1 MDPQHAS
8 ASPSSPSTTTLRSR
22 PRRRAAA
29 SVSYDE
35 SLVDITL
42 RDHLAPSPQSSRRRQ
57 LNTEAARQKE
67 TNTEAMI
74 AFSLGFPID
83 AVFELERSTLSVPL
97 DTPEQRND
105 YIVVRNH
112 ILATWRLDVRS
123 WLSKSHIK
131 ATVASKY
138 DKLVSAAHDF
148 LSLEGYIN
156 FGVAPTFQI
165 TPDPTPSPSSPKA
178 SVLVIG
184 AGLAGLAAAR
194 QLLHFGYKVLVL
206 EGRARPGGRVF
217 TYRTSGK
224 SLELGG
230 SVITGI
236 HANPLGV
243 LARQLG
249 TPLHKVRD
257 RCPLYMPDGMEVDA
271 AADVEADST
280 FNNLLE
286 HAARL
291 REFLSQEKDLCDSI
305 SLGSALQRL
314 RKLYGAARSPIQS
327 LLLNWHMANLEY
339 ANAGCL
345 TDLSLAHWDQDDI
358 YEMGGDHCLLAGG
371 NGRLIDALCEGIP
384 ILYEKTVTRIGY
396 GGDGVRVV
404 ASTGQ
409 VFEADVA
416 LCTVPLGVLKRNLIK
431 FEPELPGW
439 KRQAIERLGF
449 GLLNKVAM
457 VFPYVF
463 WGEDLDT
470 FGCVNEESRKR
481 GEFFLFYGYHTVA
494 GGAVLIA
501 LVAGEAAGEFE
512 MVDPVDSLNRVLCI
526 LRGIYS
532 QKGVTVP
539 DPIQSVCTRWG
550 SDPFSY
556 GSYSHVRVG
565 SSGTDYDILSESLS
579 GRLFFA
585 GEATSRQYPATMH
598 GAFMS
603 GLREAA
609 CIVRATEDRLVS
621 NPDLKRPIAKSSVSG
636 DVLVKL
642 FKEPD
647 LAFGSFA
654 FVFSEGSEDSNAMGL
669 MRVSFQK
676 PVNGNAGKG
685 NSVEDQLYLYAIVS
699 REQVEEMQ
707 VASADDK
714 SRLQFL
720 YNTYSV
726 KLMGY
731 NSTCEIGGSLI
742 VSILK
747 ERSLK
752 LRQNRPSSCKV
763 RI

>member
-1 MDPQHAS
+1 MDPPQP
-8 ASPSSPSTTTLRSR
+8 SPSPTSTPRTR

-29 SVSYDE
+29 SISYDE
-35 SLVDITL
+35 SLVDLTL

-83 AVFELERSTLSVPL
+83 TVLELEKSTLSVPL

-112 ILATWRLDVRS
+112 ILATWRFDVRS

-156 FGVAPTFQI
+156 FGVSPTFQI
-165 TPDPTPSPSSPKA
+165 TPDPSPSTSSPKA
-178 SVLVIG
+178 SVLIIG

-194 QLLHFGYKVLVL
+194 QLLNFGYKVLVL
-206 EGRARPGGRVF
+206 EARARPGGRVF
-217 TYRTSGK
+217 TYHTSGK

-243 LARQLG
+243 LARQMG
-249 TPLHKVRD
+249 APLHKVRD
-257 RCPLYMPDGMEVDA
+257 RCPLYMPDGTEVDP
-271 AADVEADST
+271 AADTEADSI

-291 REFLSQEKDLCDSI
+291 REFLSHEKDLCDSI

-314 RKLYGAARSPIQS
+314 RKLYGAAQSPIQDQ
-327 LLLNWHMANLEY
+327 LLNWHMANLEY

-345 TDLSLAHWDQDDI
+345 SDLSLAHWDQDDP
-358 YEMGGDHCLLAGG
+358 YEMDGDHCLLAGG
-371 NGRLIDALCEGIP
+371 NGRLIGALCEGIP
-384 ILYEKTVTRIGY
+384 VLYEKIVTHIDY
-396 GGDGVRVV
+396 QGDSVRVV

-409 VFEADVA
+409 IFEADVA
-416 LCTVPLGVLKRNLIK
+416 LCTVPLGVLKRNVIE
-431 FEPELPGW
+431 FEPKLPTQ
-439 KRQAIERLGF
+439 KKDAIERLGF

-470 FGCVNEESRKR
+470 FGCVNQERRKR

-501 LVAGEAAGEFE
+501 LVAGEAAQEFE
-512 MVDPVDSLNRVLCI
+512 MVDPVDSLNSVLLV

-532 QKGVTVP
+532 RKGVTVP

-550 SDPFSY
+550 GDPFSY

-565 SSGTDYDILSESLS
+565 SSGADYDILSESLFD
-579 GRLFFA
+579 RLFFA
-585 GEATSRQYPATMH
+585 GEATCRQYPATMH

-609 CIVRATEDRLVS
+609 RIVRATEDRFVNNL
-621 NPDLKRPIAKSSVSG
+621 DLKRSSVKSSVSG
-636 DVLVKL
+636 NALVDL

-647 LAFGSFA
+647 LLLGSFA
-654 FVFSEGSEDSNAMGL
+654 FVFSEENSENSKAMGL
-669 MRVSFQK
+669 MRVLFRK
-676 PVNGNAGKG
+676 PVNGSAGKC
-685 NSVEDQLYLYAIVS
+685 NSDKDELYLYAIVS

-707 VASADDK
+707 VAREDDK
-714 SRLQFL
+714 SRLELL
-720 YNTYSV
+720 YKKYSV
-726 KLMGY
+726 KLMGFD
-731 NSTCEIGGSLI
+731 STCEIGGSLI
-742 VSILK
+742 VSISNG
-747 ERSLK
+747 RRGK
-752 LRQNRPSSCKV
+752 LRQNQPPPCKV

>member
-1 MDPQHAS
+1 MDPPQP
-8 ASPSSPSTTTLRSR
+8 SPSSTTPTTTTPRTR

-29 SVSYDE
+29 SISYDE
-35 SLVDITL
+35 SLVDLTL

-57 LNTEAARQKE
+57 LTTEAARQKE

-83 AVFELERSTLSVPL
+83 TVLELEKSTLSVPL

-112 ILATWRLDVRS
+112 ILATWRHDVRS

-156 FGVAPTFQI
+156 FGVSPTFQI
-165 TPDPTPSPSSPKA
+165 TPDPSPSLSSPKA
-178 SVLVIG
+178 SVLIVG

-194 QLLHFGYKVLVL
+194 QLLNFGYKVLVL
-206 EGRARPGGRVF
+206 EARARPGGRVF

-243 LARQLG
+243 LARQMG
-249 TPLHKVRD
+249 APLHKVRD
-257 RCPLYMPDGMEVDA
+257 RCPLYMPDGTEVDP
-271 AADVEADST
+271 AADAEADLI

-291 REFLSQEKDLCDSI
+291 REFLSHEKDLCDSI

-314 RKLYGAARSPIQS
+314 RKLYGAAQSPIQDH
-327 LLLNWHMANLEY
+327 LLNWHMANLEY

-345 TDLSLAHWDQDDI
+345 SDLSLAHWDQDDPF
-358 YEMGGDHCLLAGG
+358 EMDGDHCLLAGG

-384 ILYEKTVTRIGY
+384 ILYEKIVTCIDYR
-396 GGDGVRVV
+396 GDSVRVI

-409 VFEADVA
+409 IFEADVA
-416 LCTVPLGVLKRNLIK
+416 LCTVPLGVLKRNAIE
-431 FEPELPGW
+431 FEPKLPIQ
-439 KRQAIERLGF
+439 KKDAIERLGF

-470 FGCVNEESRKR
+470 FGCVNQERRKR

-501 LVAGEAAGEFE
+501 LVAGEAAQEFE
-512 MVDPVDSLNRVLCI
+512 MVDPVDSLNSVLLV

-532 QKGVTVP
+532 RRGVMVP

-550 SDPFSY
+550 GDPFSY

-565 SSGTDYDILSESLS
+565 STGADYDILSESLFD
-579 GRLFFA
+579 RLFFA
-585 GEATSRQYPATMH
+585 GEATCRQYPATMH

-603 GLREAA
+603 GLREASR
-609 CIVRATEDRLVS
+609 IVRATEDHFVS
-621 NPDLKRPIAKSSVSG
+621 NLDPKRSLAKSS
-636 DVLVKL
+636 DALVDL

-647 LAFGSFA
+647 LVFGSFA
-654 FVFSEGSEDSNAMGL
+654 FVFSEENCENSKAMGL
-669 MRVSFQK
+669 MRVLFRK
-676 PVNGNAGKG
+676 PVNGSAGKC
-685 NSVEDQLYLYAIVS
+685 NSDKDELYLYAIVS

-707 VASADDK
+707 VAHEDDK
-714 SRLQFL
+714 SRLELL
-720 YNTYSV
+720 YKKYSV
-726 KLMGY
+726 KLMGF

-742 VSILK
+742 VSISNGRRGK
-747 ERSLK
+747 H
-752 LRQNRPSSCKV
+752 RQNQPPPCKV